1 MNVEIIA
8 LCDAATDQQGKLNIL
23 GAFDTI
29 FAKSLPVV
37 HPQCAVA
44 LRLRFQRIEQ
54 GNHKI
59 TLHLVDEDG
68 NLVIPSLD
76 ADLQLQSPPQQDS
89 GSVNMVLNIQKLKL
103 EKYGSYAIN
112 LAIDGR
118 QEASIPFY
126 VRESSVEQA
135 KPAG

>member
-8 LCDAATDQQGKLNIL
+8 LCDAATDQNGKLNIL

-68 NLVIPSLD
+68 NLVIPSID
-76 ADLQLQSPPQQDS
+76 ADLHQASQKQDS
-89 GSVNMVLNIQKLKL
+89 ASVNLVLNIQKLKL
-103 EKYGSYAIN
+103 EKYGLYAVN
-112 LAIDGR
+112 LAVDGR
-118 QEASIPFY
+118 QEASVPFY
-126 VRESSVEQA
+126 VREPS
-135 KPAG
+135 